1 MNEIF
6 KSIDSNTDGLIDK
19 WGVKDFVKFI
29 CSEMNL
35 TEPENSVLD
44 EVYDDLDENG
54 DGTVD
59 M

>member
-1 MNEIF
+1 
-6 KSIDSNTDGLIDK
+6 
-19 WGVKDFVKFI
+19 
-29 CSEMNL
+29 MNL

-59 M
+59 MQEMRDFLKMILVAQRDEIAS